1 MNIREI
7 AKYAKIKGL
16 GLVGTG
22 DFSHPLWF
30 SELRNHLKPTADGI
44 YECGGMR
51 FLLSNEISLIY
62 TQDGRTRKVHN
73 IILAPNFDVAAEI
86 TEWLKRKGR
95 VDYDGR
101 PIFNLNCPEFVEG
114 LMDID
119 KKIEIIP
126 AHIWTPHF
134 GALGASSGF
143 NSVEEC
149 FGDQHKHIHAL
160 ETGLSS
166 DPAMNWRISSLDRYS
181 LVSFSDSHS
190 AWPWRLGREATV
202 FDLKE
207 LSFNNVIDAL
217 RTNNIKE
224 TVEFFPE
231 AGKYHLDGHRDCRT
245 RLEPR
250 ESVKIKN
257 ICPVC
262 RRKLTIGVLHRV
274 EELADRPEG
283 FIPKG
288 AIPFKR
294 LLPLTEIISTA
305 LGIEQLYSKK
315 IWEIYDKLVGAF
327 GSEFDVLLSAD
338 NVAMEKVTSP
348 QIAELILSVREGK
361 IQISPGYDGVYGKL
375 LLKGK
380 AAAESTNPQS
390 SLMSFI
396 KATD

>member
-1 MNIREI
+1 
-7 AKYAKIKGL
+7 
-16 GLVGTG
+16 
-22 DFSHPLWF
+22 
-30 SELRNHLKPTADGI
+30 
-44 YECGGMR
+44 
-51 FLLSNEISLIY
+51 
-62 TQDGRTRKVHN
+62 
-73 IILAPNFDVAAEI
+73 
-86 TEWLKRKGR
+86 
-95 VDYDGR
+95 
-101 PIFNLNCPEFVEG
+101 
-114 LMDID
+114 
-119 KKIEIIP
+119 
-126 AHIWTPHF
+126 
-134 GALGASSGF
+134 
-143 NSVEEC
+143 
-149 FGDQHKHIHAL
+149 
-160 ETGLSS
+160 
-166 DPAMNWRISSLDRYS
+166 
-181 LVSFSDSHS
+181 VSFSDSHS